1 MKSFRLCMY
10 YAFMVV
16 YFTNPTVFQ
25 MLVGICCSHFRVF
38 PEPDIDR
45 EEKNFEV
52 PQSTAALQGSGISHM
67 QTKHS

>member
-16 YFTNPTVFQ
+16 YFTNPAVFQ
-25 MLVGICCSHFRVF
+25 MLVGICCSHFHVF

-45 EEKNFEV
+45 EEKKF
-52 PQSTAALQGSGISHM
+52 
-67 QTKHS
+67 